1 MKGNIFIKRPVM
13 AISIAIMILMVGAI
27 SFTTLPLEQFPDIAP
42 PTVSV
47 SATYT
52 GASADAVMKAVIQPL
67 EEGINGVENMLYM
80 SSTATNSGSATINVI
95 FKQGTDPDM
104 AAVNVQNRV
113 SRVQGLLP
121 QEVTRIGVSTTKR
134 QTSFLQI
141 DALCSEDGT
150 YDEDFISNYLDI
162 NVIPQ
167 IKRVEGVGDVM
178 LLGGTY
184 SLRIWMKPELMAQYG
199 VIPDDITASLAEQNL
214 ESPAGQL
221 GEKPVNGTHG
231 DGVDNYYQYTLKYKG
246 RLKELSEFEDIVIRA
261 NADGTILRL
270 KDIAD
275 VELGAISYSFHGEA
289 NGHPGVTFLC
299 FQLAGANAKET
310 NDRVSAKLDE
320 LSKDLPKGMKFIKM
334 MSSNDFLLASIANV
348 EETLLVAIF
357 LVVLVVYFFL
367 QDFKATII
375 PSISI
380 IVSLVGTF
388 ACLSIA
394 GFTLNLLTLFAL
406 VLAIGTVVD
415 DAIVVV
421 EAVQA
426 KFDAGYTSPYEAT
439 KDAMSDV
446 TMAVISCT
454 FVFMAV
460 FIPVSF
466 TGGTAGIF
474 YTQFGVTLATAV
486 GLSCVSALVLCPALC
501 AIMMRPA
508 SEERRKGFFGAIN
521 YRTRL
526 AYEATYTAM
535 MEKYANVLRRM
546 VSRKLRYY
554 ISFGALAAAMVGVL
568 FFASHLPSGLVP
580 SEDQGVC
587 MMNVSAVPG
596 SNVATT
602 YDVMNKAQKIIEEVP
617 EIGEYTKVAGYGFMS
632 GQGTSYGMSVIRMKP
647 WGERQHGLGF
657 GFATLALLAFIIALI
672 VFCRS
677 LFTRKKI
684 AKKALAFV
692 IVTVLS
698 AVALMNYH
706 PLDNMMGTSTMV
718 ANAKLNARLLKEIP
732 EAQCFVFEPGMIPG
746 YGMGS
751 IELQLQDK
759 TGSAD
764 KEVFFNYTKQF
775 IAKLS
780 EYPEVGRCI
789 TTYERNFPQF
799 QVDVDAAQCKRAGIS
814 PAAVLSAL
822 ASYCGGSYISNMN
835 QFSKVYRVMLQ
846 SNPQARTTE
855 NDLNNMFIRN
865 QGEMAP
871 LSQFVKLTPVL
882 GPEIDNRFNL
892 FSSISVNVTAN
903 TGVSNTEVMKIIE
916 KVHKEVFPEGYSY
929 EFGGM
934 AREEAQTIGSYD
946 TYLTYG
952 ICVILVF
959 LILSCLYESF
969 LIPFAVIFSVPA
981 GLMGTYAFAWLWN
994 TGFNWTITMN
1004 GQPAPIGR
1012 MLFMGQIENNIYL
1025 QTGVIMLIGLLAK
1038 TAILITEF
1046 ALERRRKG
1054 MGIVEAAFA
1063 AAEARLRP
1071 ILMTVLTMIFGMI
1084 PLVFATGAGANG
1096 NRTIGIGVIGGM
1108 TVGTLAILFTVPL
1121 FFIIFEYL
1129 QERIRP
1135 VMVEEADQQ
1144 FLKERERSQREK
1156 EKAVESEAAK

>member
-13 AISIAIMILMVGAI
+13 AISIAIMILLVGAI

-554 ISFGALAAAMVGVL
+554 ISFGALAAAMVGVV

-596 SNVATT
+596 SNVAST

-677 LFTRKKI
+677 LFTKKKI
-684 AKKALAFV
+684 GKKALAFV

-916 KVHKEVFPEGYSY
+916 RVHKEVFPEGYSY

-1004 GQPAPIGR
+1004 GQAAPIGR

-1144 FLKERERSQREK
+1144 FLKERERSLKEK
-1156 EKAVESEAAK
+1156 EKAAENS

>member
-13 AISIAIMILMVGAI
+13 AISIAIMILLVGAI

-67 EEGINGVENMLYM
+67 EEGINGVENMLYI
-80 SSTATNSGSATINVI
+80 SSTATNAGSATINVI

-121 QEVTRIGVSTTKR
+121 QEVTRIGVSTIKR

-375 PSISI
+375 PTISI

-677 LFTRKKI
+677 LFTKKKI
-684 AKKALAFV
+684 GKKALAFV

-759 TGSAD
+759 TGTAD
-764 KEVFFNYTKQF
+764 KELFFNLTKQF
-775 IAKLS
+775 LAKLG
-780 EYPEVGRCI
+780 EHPEVGRCI

>member
-1 MKGNIFIKRPVM
+1 M
-13 AISIAIMILMVGAI
+13 AISIAIMILLVGAI

-677 LFTRKKI
+677 LFTKKKI
-684 AKKALAFV
+684 GKKALAFV

-780 EYPEVGRCI
+780 EYAEVGRCI

-1108 TVGTLAILFTVPL
+1108 TLGTLAILFTVPL

-1144 FLKERERSQREK
+1144 FLKERERSLKEK
-1156 EKAVESEAAK
+1156 EKATGNS

>member
-1 MKGNIFIKRPVM
+1 M
-13 AISIAIMILMVGAI
+13 AISIAIMILLVGAI

-554 ISFGALAAAMVGVL
+554 ISFGALAAAMVGVV

-780 EYPEVGRCI
+780 EYAEVGRCI

-916 KVHKEVFPEGYSY
+916 KVHNEVFPEGYSY
-929 EFGGM
+929 EYGGM
-934 AREEAQTIGSYD
+934 AREEALTIGSYD

-1004 GQPAPIGR
+1004 GQAVPIGR

-1156 EKAVESEAAK
+1156 EKAVEN

>member
-1 MKGNIFIKRPVM
+1 
-13 AISIAIMILMVGAI
+13 MILLVGAI

-554 ISFGALAAAMVGVL
+554 ISFGALAAAMVGVV

-596 SNVATT
+596 SNVAST

-677 LFTRKKI
+677 LFTKKKI
-684 AKKALAFV
+684 GKKALAFV

-1144 FLKERERSQREK
+1144 FLKERERSLKEK
-1156 EKAVESEAAK
+1156 EKAAENS

>member
-13 AISIAIMILMVGAI
+13 AISIAIMILLVGAI
-27 SFTTLPLEQFPDIAP
+27 SFTSLPLEQYPDIAP

-67 EEGINGVENMLYM
+67 EEGINGVEDMLYM

-141 DALCSEDGT
+141 DALYSEDGV

-199 VIPDDITASLAEQNL
+199 VVPDDITTALAEQNL

-231 DGVDNYYQYTLKYKG
+231 DGVENCYQYTLKYKG
-246 RLKELSEFEDIVIRA
+246 RLKEISEFEDIVIRA

-270 KDIAD
+270 KDIAEI
-275 VELGAISYSFHGEA
+275 ELGAISYSFHGEA

-310 NDRVSAKLDE
+310 NDRVSAKLAE
-320 LSKDLPKGMKFIKM
+320 LSKDLPKGMKFTTM
-334 MSSNDFLLASIANV
+334 MSSNDFLMASIANV
-348 EETLLVAIF
+348 EETLFIAIL

-388 ACLSIA
+388 ACLSLA

-486 GLSCVSALVLCPALC
+486 GLSCVSALILCPALC

-508 SEERRKGFFGAIN
+508 SEERRKGFFGSIN

-526 AYEATYTAM
+526 AYEATYSAM

-546 VSRKLRYY
+546 VSRKVRYY
-554 ISFGALAAAMVGVL
+554 VSFGALAVALVGVL
-568 FFASHLPSGLVP
+568 FFASHLPGGLVP

-596 SNVATT
+596 SNVAST
-602 YDVMNKAQKIIEEVP
+602 YNVMNKAQQIIEDVP
-617 EIGEYTKVAGYGFMS
+617 EVKEYTKVAGYGFMS

-647 WGERQHGLGF
+647 WAERQYGLGF
-657 GFATLALLAFIIALI
+657 GFVTLILLAFIIALI
-672 VFCRS
+672 VFVRS
-677 LFTRKKI
+677 LFTHKKVG
-684 AKKALAFV
+684 KKALAFA
-692 IVTVLS
+692 ITTAL
-698 AVALMNYH
+698 AVVACMNYH
-706 PLDNMMGTSTMV
+706 PLDNMMSTSTMV

-759 TGSAD
+759 TGTAD

-780 EYPEVGRCI
+780 EHPEVGRCI

-799 QVDVDAAQCKRAGIS
+799 EVEVDAAQCKRAGIS
-814 PAAVLSAL
+814 PATVLSAL

-855 NDLNNMFIRN
+855 NDLSNMFIRN
-865 QGEMAP
+865 QGQMAP
-871 LSQFVKLTPVL
+871 LSQFVKLKPVL

-892 FSSISVNVTAN
+892 FSSISVNVAAN
-903 TGVSNTEVMKIIE
+903 TGVSNTEVMKVIE
-916 KVHKEVFPEGYSY
+916 EVHKEVFPEGYSY
-929 EFGGM
+929 EYGGM

-946 TYLTYG
+946 TYLTYA
-952 ICVILVF
+952 ICVILIF

-969 LIPFAVIFSVPA
+969 LVPFAVIFSVPA
-981 GLMGTYAFAWLWN
+981 GLMGTYGFAWLWN
-994 TGFNWTITMN
+994 AGFNWTIN
-1004 GQPAPIGR
+1004 LGGQVAPIGR
-1012 MLFMGQIENNIYL
+1012 MIFMGQIENNIYL

-1054 MGIVEAAFA
+1054 MGIVEAAYA

-1108 TVGTLAILFTVPL
+1108 TVGTIAILFTVPL

-1129 QERIRP
+1129 QEKIRP

-1156 EKAVESEAAK
+1156 EEANKNK

>member
-1 MKGNIFIKRPVM
+1 M
-13 AISIAIMILMVGAI
+13 AISIAIMILLVGAI
-27 SFTTLPLEQFPDIAP
+27 SFSSLPLEQYPDIAP

-67 EEGINGVENMLYM
+67 EEGINGVENMLYI
-80 SSTATNSGSATINVI
+80 SSTATNAGSATINVI

-121 QEVTRIGVSTTKR
+121 QEVTRIGVSTIKR

-199 VIPDDITASLAEQNL
+199 VVPDDITAALAEQNL

-246 RLKELSEFEDIVIRA
+246 RLKEISEFEDIVIRA

-310 NDRVSAKLDE
+310 NDRVSNKLDE

-348 EETLLVAIF
+348 EETLLVAIL

-367 QDFKATII
+367 QDFKATLI
-375 PSISI
+375 PAISI

-426 KFDAGYTSPYEAT
+426 KFDSGYTSPYEAT
-439 KDAMSDV
+439 KDAMGDV

-508 SEERRKGFFGAIN
+508 NEERRKGFFGAIN

-535 MEKYANVLRRM
+535 MEKYTNILRRM
-546 VSRKLRYY
+546 ISRKVRYY
-554 ISFGALAAAMVGVL
+554 VSFGALAIAMVGVL
-568 FFASHLPSGLVP
+568 FFASHLPGGLVP

-596 SNVATT
+596 SNVAST
-602 YDVMNKAQKIIEEVP
+602 YDVLNKAQKIIEEVP
-617 EIGEYTKVAGYGFMS
+617 EIKEYTKVAGYGFMS

-647 WGERQHGLGF
+647 WGERQYGLGF
-657 GFATLALLAFIIALI
+657 GFVTLALLAFIIALI
-672 VFCRS
+672 VFIRS
-677 LFTRKKI
+677 LFNRKKI
-684 AKKALAFV
+684 GKKAIAFAV
-692 IVTVLS
+692 VT
-698 AVALMNYH
+698 AITAIAFMNYH
-706 PLDNMMGTSTMV
+706 PLDNMMSTSTMV

-759 TGSAD
+759 TGTAD
-764 KEVFFNYTKQF
+764 KEVFFNYTKEF

-780 EYPEVGRCI
+780 EHPEVGRCI

-799 QVDVDAAQCKRAGIS
+799 NVEVDAAQCKRAGIS
-814 PAAVLSAL
+814 PTTVLSAL

-855 NDLNNMFIRN
+855 NDLSNMFIRN
-865 QGEMAP
+865 QGHMAP

-892 FSSISVNVTAN
+892 FSSISVNVAAN
-903 TGVSNTEVMKIIE
+903 TGVSNTEVMKVIE
-916 KVHKEVFPEGYSY
+916 EVHKEVFPEGYSY

-946 TYLTYG
+946 TYLTYA
-952 ICVILVF
+952 ICVILIF

-981 GLMGTYAFAWLWN
+981 GLMGTYGFAWLWN
-994 TGFNWTITMN
+994 AGFNWTITLN
-1004 GQPAPIGR
+1004 GQAVPIGR
-1012 MLFMGQIENNIYL
+1012 MIFMGQIENNIYL

-1108 TVGTLAILFTVPL
+1108 SLGTLAILFTVPL

-1129 QERIRP
+1129 QEKIRP
-1135 VMVEEADQQ
+1135 VMVEEADRQ

-1156 EKAVESEAAK
+1156 EKAIENS

>member
-1 MKGNIFIKRPVM
+1 M
-13 AISIAIMILMVGAI
+13 AISIAIMILLVGAI

-554 ISFGALAAAMVGVL
+554 ISFGALASAMVGVV

-596 SNVATT
+596 SNVAST

-677 LFTRKKI
+677 LFTKKKI
-684 AKKALAFV
+684 GKKALAFV

-1144 FLKERERSQREK
+1144 FLKERERSLKEK
-1156 EKAVESEAAK
+1156 EKAAENS

>member
-1 MKGNIFIKRPVM
+1 M
-13 AISIAIMILMVGAI
+13 AISIAIMILLVGAI

-546 VSRKLRYY
+546 VSRKFRYY

-677 LFTRKKI
+677 LFTKKKI
-684 AKKALAFV
+684 GKKALAFV

-780 EYPEVGRCI
+780 EYAEVGRCI

-916 KVHKEVFPEGYSY
+916 RVHKEVFPEGYSY

-1144 FLKERERSQREK
+1144 FLKERERSLKEK
-1156 EKAVESEAAK
+1156 EKATGNS

>member
-1 MKGNIFIKRPVM
+1 M
-13 AISIAIMILMVGAI
+13 AISIAIMILLVGAI

-554 ISFGALAAAMVGVL
+554 ISFGALAAAMVGVV

-596 SNVATT
+596 SNVAST

-677 LFTRKKI
+677 LFTKKKI
-684 AKKALAFV
+684 GKKALAFV

-780 EYPEVGRCI
+780 EYAEVGRCI

-1144 FLKERERSQREK
+1144 FLKERERSLKEK
-1156 EKAVESEAAK
+1156 EKATGNS

>member
-1 MKGNIFIKRPVM
+1 M
-13 AISIAIMILMVGAI
+13 AISIAIMILLVGAI

-508 SEERRKGFFGAIN
+508 SEERRKGFFGNIN

-526 AYEATYTAM
+526 AYEATYSAM

-677 LFTRKKI
+677 LFTKKKI
-684 AKKALAFV
+684 GKKALAFV

-780 EYPEVGRCI
+780 EYAEVGRCI

-1144 FLKERERSQREK
+1144 FLKERERSLKEK
-1156 EKAVESEAAK
+1156 EKATGNS

>member
-13 AISIAIMILMVGAI
+13 AISIAIMILLVGAI

-508 SEERRKGFFGAIN
+508 SEERRKGFFGNIN

-526 AYEATYTAM
+526 AYEATYSAM

-647 WGERQHGLGF
+647 WSERQHGLGF

-677 LFTRKKI
+677 LFTKKKI
-684 AKKALAFV
+684 GKKALAFV

-780 EYPEVGRCI
+780 EYAEVGRCI

-1144 FLKERERSQREK
+1144 FLKERERSLKEK
-1156 EKAVESEAAK
+1156 EKATGNS

>member
-1 MKGNIFIKRPVM
+1 M
-13 AISIAIMILMVGAI
+13 AISIAIMILLVGAI

-80 SSTATNSGSATINVI
+80 SSTATNSGSATINII

-596 SNVATT
+596 SNVAST

-617 EIGEYTKVAGYGFMS
+617 EIKEYTKVAGYGFMS

-677 LFTRKKI
+677 LFTKKKI
-684 AKKALAFV
+684 GKKALAFV

-1144 FLKERERSQREK
+1144 FLKERERSLKEK
-1156 EKAVESEAAK
+1156 EKATGNS

>member
-13 AISIAIMILMVGAI
+13 AISIAIMILLVGAI

-554 ISFGALAAAMVGVL
+554 ISFGALAAAMVGVV

-596 SNVATT
+596 SNVAST

-677 LFTRKKI
+677 LFTKKKI
-684 AKKALAFV
+684 GKKALAFV

-1144 FLKERERSQREK
+1144 FLKERERSLKEK
-1156 EKAVESEAAK
+1156 EKATGNS

>member
-13 AISIAIMILMVGAI
+13 AISIAIMILLVGAI

-647 WGERQHGLGF
+647 WSERQHGLGF

-677 LFTRKKI
+677 LFTKKKI
-684 AKKALAFV
+684 GKKALAFV

-780 EYPEVGRCI
+780 EYAEVGRCI

-916 KVHKEVFPEGYSY
+916 RVHKEVFPEGYSY

-1144 FLKERERSQREK
+1144 FLKERERSLKEK
-1156 EKAVESEAAK
+1156 EKATGNS

>member
-13 AISIAIMILMVGAI
+13 AISIAIMILLVGAI
-27 SFTTLPLEQFPDIAP
+27 SFTTLPLEQYPDIAP

-80 SSTATNSGSATINVI
+80 NSTATNSGSATINII

-113 SRVQGLLP
+113 ARVQGLLP

-596 SNVATT
+596 SNVAST

-677 LFTRKKI
+677 LFTKKKI
-684 AKKALAFV
+684 GKKALAFV

-780 EYPEVGRCI
+780 EYAEVGRCI

-1108 TVGTLAILFTVPL
+1108 TLGTLAILFTVPL

-1144 FLKERERSQREK
+1144 FLKERERSLKEK
-1156 EKAVESEAAK
+1156 EKAAENS